1 MSNAPICLYHN
12 KVGTEDPLFCLLA
25 KLFGLLIATVWNNK
39 PTRSLLC
46 FLIMA
51 RYQILF
57 HRQKSHFLEIQNGFR
72 YRYLL
77 RCLELFGG
85 SSLKRT

>member
-12 KVGTEDPLFCLLA
+12 KVSTEDPLFCLLA

-51 RYQILF
+51 RY
-57 HRQKSHFLEIQNGFR
+57 
-72 YRYLL
+72 
-77 RCLELFGG
+77 
-85 SSLKRT
+85 